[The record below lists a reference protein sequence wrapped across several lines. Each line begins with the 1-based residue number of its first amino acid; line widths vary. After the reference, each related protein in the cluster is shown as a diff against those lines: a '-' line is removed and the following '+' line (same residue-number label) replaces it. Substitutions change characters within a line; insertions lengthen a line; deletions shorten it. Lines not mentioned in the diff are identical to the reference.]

1 MQRSGSTAPS
11 GRPSPLTVSAL
22 AARITESLAETF
34 PRSVRVVGEVSS
46 LSERTHLYFDLKD
59 EGAVISCVMFAS
71 AARRSRFRPESGR
84 QVVVT
89 GRVEFYAKGGRTSL
103 IVERVEPVGVG
114 ADEQAFQEL
123 YAQLKALG
131 WFEPGTKKPL
141 PVFPR
146 RVAVVTSAAGAALQD
161 VLDTMRRRCAA
172 IDIAVVDV
180 RVQGERAV
188 ADIARAVR
196 SLSERRL
203 GLGLDAVIVTRGGG
217 SREDLAA
224 FNDRLVAEAI
234 HACELP
240 VVAAIGHETDTTI
253 AELVADERAATP
265 TQAAMRLSPDRTA
278 LLEQIDAA
286 RRRLTGGMKRALHG
300 SGQRRTWAARHLTV
314 LQAHRVRDAVARI
327 ERAAAR
333 LAAQHPATAHARR
346 SERLIAL
353 RARLG
358 TLIRARVGAG
368 RAHVAPA
375 VPQRA
380 IAARLEGALRALHA
394 AQGRLA
400 AVNPTAVLGRG
411 FSITTRPD
419 GTILRSAAQ
428 AVPGQT
434 VVTRLA
440 DGRFESIVSER
451 GAMEEG
457 QPGTPMDLF
466 APSG

>member
-1 MQRSGSTAPS
+1 MQRSGSSTPL
-11 GRPSPLTVSAL
+11 GRASPWTVSGL
-22 AARITESLAETF
+22 AARIAESLAETF
-34 PRSVRVVGEVSS
+34 PKSVRVVGEVSS

-71 AARRSRFRPESGR
+71 AARRSRFQPEPGR

-89 GRVEFYAKGGRTSL
+89 GRVEFYEKGGRTSL

-114 ADEQAFQEL
+114 AAERAFQEL
-123 YAQLKALG
+123 YSQLKALG
-131 WFEPGTKKPL
+131 WFEPGAKKPL

-172 IDIAVVDV
+172 VDIAVVDV

-188 ADIARAVR
+188 EDVARAVR
-196 SLSERRL
+196 TLSERRL
-203 GLGLDAVIVTRGGG
+203 ELGIDAVIVTRGGG

-240 VVAAIGHETDTTI
+240 VVAAIGHETDTSI

-265 TQAAMRLSPDRTA
+265 TQAAMRLSPDRLA
-278 LLEQIDAA
+278 LLEQHEAA
-286 RRRLTGGMKRALHG
+286 RRRLTGSVTRAVHG
-300 SGQRRTWAARHLTV
+300 LGERRTWAARQLASGQT
-314 LQAHRVRDAVARI
+314 HRVRDAAGRI

-333 LAAQHPATAHARR
+333 LAGQHPATIHARR

-353 RARLG
+353 RARLV
-358 TLIRARVGAG
+358 TLMRARVVARRSQVEPAAARKAIAG
-368 RAHVAPA
+368 RLAG
-375 VPQRA
+375 
-380 IAARLEGALRALHA
+380 ARRALDA
-394 AQGRLA
+394 AHGRLA
-400 AVNPTAVLGRG
+400 AVNPTAVLRRG

-419 GTILRSAAQ
+419 GTILRRAAE
-428 AVPGQT
+428 AVPGKA

-440 DGRFESIVSER
+440 DGQFRSIVSE
-451 GAMEEG
+451 GEG
-457 QPGTPMDLF
+457 EDGSRMDLF
-466 APSG
+466 GPGG

>member
-1 MQRSGSTAPS
+1 MQRSGSTSPS

-22 AARITESLAETF
+22 AARIAQSLAGAF
-34 PRSVRVVGEVSS
+34 PKSVRVVGEVSS

-59 EGAVISCVMFAS
+59 EGAVINCVMFAS
-71 AARRSRFRPESGR
+71 AARRSRFQPESGR

-114 ADEQAFQEL
+114 AAEQAFQEL
-123 YAQLKALG
+123 CAELKALG
-131 WFEPGTKKPL
+131 WFEPETKKPL

-180 RVQGERAV
+180 RVQGEQAV

-196 SLSERRL
+196 SLSEHRL
-203 GLGLDAVIVTRGGG
+203 ELGLDAVIVTRGGG

-265 TQAAMRLSPDRTA
+265 TQAAMRLSPDRAA
-278 LLEQIDAA
+278 LLEQLEAA
-286 RRRLTGGMKRALHG
+286 RRRLTGGMTRAVHG
-300 SGQRRTWAARHLTV
+300 LGERRMWAARHLAV
-314 LQAHRVRDAVARI
+314 LQAHRVRDGAARV

-333 LAAQHPATAHARR
+333 LAAQHPATVHVRR
-346 SERLIAL
+346 FEQLIAL
-353 RARLG
+353 RARLV
-358 TLIRARVGAG
+358 TLMRSRSVAWRSSA
-368 RAHVAPA
+368 APA
-375 VPQRA
+375 AGQRA
-380 IAARLEGALRALHA
+380 IAARLEGARRALHTA
-394 AQGRLA
+394 EGRLA
-400 AVNPTAVLGRG
+400 AVNPTAVLRRG
-411 FSITTRPD
+411 FSITTQPD
-419 GTILRSAAQ
+419 GMILRRAAQ
-428 AVPGQT
+428 AIPGQV

-451 GAMEEG
+451 EG
-457 QPGTPMDLF
+457 GEGREHGPEMDLF